1 MSHRPSLR
9 IVLALATAAALTVPA
24 SALAQSGGQW
34 LGTVQLSRDVM
45 ANGQR
50 LAAGTY
56 LVRQIDLPVRAV
68 VGQTVTQSR
77 WVEFVQDGEVK
88 GRELATVLT
97 GPQVQPVLNPTTP
110 MPAVGRARVDLL
122 KDKEHMRVWIN
133 RGGTHYLV
141 HLATVGPPIQ

>member
-9 IVLALATAAALTVPA
+9 IVLALATAAALAVPA

>member
-1 MSHRPSLR
+1 MKYRPSLR
-9 IVLALATAAALTVPA
+9 FGLALATAAALLVPA
-24 SALAQSGGQW
+24 EALAQSGGQW
-34 LGTVQLSRDVM
+34 LGTVQLSRDVV

-50 LAAGTY
+50 LTAGTY
-56 LVRQIDLPVRAV
+56 LVRQIDLPIRAV

-97 GPQVQPVLNPTTP
+97 GPQVQPVLNPSTP

-122 KDKEHMRVWIN
+122 KDKEHVRVWIN

-141 HLATVGPPIQ
+141 HLATVGPQIQ